1 MIFFTKFYFK
11 CGRRENVFY
20 MKKRSSLDI
29 IYSITSQL
37 AIIVSLFVWLFAI
50 APFSYYSQTWT
61 DDVVRFVHIC
71 NIINPIVFL
80 ILLSITFF
88 CAFKL
93 KKLGRPGMTAICSLI
108 IFVVHI
114 VIRINMLGTYQWSD
128 ASLYYSSIEKFAYY
142 PNGLL
147 DNFIKNGFVLAH
159 IGHGFIFVTM
169 LGQLLNVPN
178 AMGFQ
183 YSYMVMG
190 AAAAVCL
197 FHIFKVIFP
206 KKKDYFCAIAAFV
219 VSVHPIFLGLSTT
232 EL

>member
-1 MIFFTKFYFK
+1 
-11 CGRRENVFY
+11 

-80 ILLSITFF
+80 ILLSITLL
-88 CAFKL
+88 CALKL

-142 PNGLL
+142 PNGL
-147 DNFIKNGFVLAH
+147 F
-159 IGHGFIFVTM
+159 
-169 LGQLLNVPN
+169 LLHE
-178 AMGFQ
+178 G
-183 YSYMVMG
+183 
-190 AAAAVCL
+190 
-197 FHIFKVIFP
+197 
-206 KKKDYFCAIAAFV
+206 DR
-219 VSVHPIFLGLSTT
+219 
-232 EL
+232 